1 MEIEAPVVVNVAGPH
16 SAQIT
21 EMALADCNDMTIS
34 TRPMRQEPGV
44 NRSFFF
50 VFFYLAKTQTI
61 PRIHE
66 SYIYIKVHIPYH
78 TWILWDRDLCVD
90 FIKYYT

>member
-1 MEIEAPVVVNVAGPH
+1 MDGMGGDSVILFRWGVRCGDMEIEAPVVVNVAGPH

-50 VFFYLAKTQTI
+50 ECFVL
-61 PRIHE
+61 
-66 SYIYIKVHIPYH
+66 
-78 TWILWDRDLCVD
+78 LG
-90 FIKYYT
+90 

>member
-50 VFFYLAKTQTI
+50 ECFVL
-61 PRIHE
+61 
-66 SYIYIKVHIPYH
+66 
-78 TWILWDRDLCVD
+78 LG
-90 FIKYYT
+90 

>member
-50 VFFYLAKTQTI
+50 VFFL
-61 PRIHE
+61 
-66 SYIYIKVHIPYH
+66 
-78 TWILWDRDLCVD
+78 LG
-90 FIKYYT
+90 